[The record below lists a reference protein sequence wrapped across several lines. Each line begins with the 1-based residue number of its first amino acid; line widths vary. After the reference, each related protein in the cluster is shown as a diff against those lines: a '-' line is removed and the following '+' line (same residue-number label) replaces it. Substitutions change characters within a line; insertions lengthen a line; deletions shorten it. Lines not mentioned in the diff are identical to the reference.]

1 MVPIIPKKQ
10 LKLHFLL
17 GVEVQ
22 KSLRAY
28 KGIGRG
34 LRVSWFGS
42 VEGSGLGVSSRV
54 TICVSAGVSR
64 TVSTRG
70 G

>member
-1 MVPIIPKKQ
+1 MVLYLSFFYKCFLFSILAPIIIIPKKQ

-42 VEGSGLGVSSRV
+42 VGYYLRFYGSF
-54 TICVSAGVSR
+54 
-64 TVSTRG
+64 
-70 G
+70 